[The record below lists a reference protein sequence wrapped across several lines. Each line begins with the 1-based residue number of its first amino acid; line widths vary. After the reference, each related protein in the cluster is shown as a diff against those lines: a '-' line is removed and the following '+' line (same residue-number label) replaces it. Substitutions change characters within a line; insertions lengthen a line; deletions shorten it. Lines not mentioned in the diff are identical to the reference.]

1 MTDDL
6 RETLWC
12 LERSLASANGDGIE
26 GGLEGLIAD
35 GFLEFGAS
43 GRTWDEA
50 SMRQTLAGAMPTAP
64 VDLEDFAVEAL
75 ADDVALVTYRLGPP
89 RPSNRSSVWIRR
101 DGRWQVRFH
110 QGTLQPE

>member
-6 RETLWC
+6 RDTLWR
-12 LERSLASANGDGIE
+12 LERALASADPTGID
-26 GGLEGLIAD
+26 GGLPGLLAD

-50 SMRQTLAGAMPTAP
+50 SMRQTLAGATPTAP
-64 VDLEDFAVEAL
+64 EDLEDFVVEAL
-75 ADDVALVTYRLGPP
+75 APDVALVTYRLGPP
-89 RPSNRSSVWIRR
+89 RPSNRSSVWVRR
-101 DGRWQVRFH
+101 DCRWRVRFH